1 MENMTSKLY
10 SLRDKKTKRLLNV
23 AYTKDGLKYTYNKVG
38 KCLYDDKSYVEIYKR
53 ISFDDVRDNKLK
65 TSLEKSEHYY
75 ANKAL
80 ILNR

>member
-1 MENMTSKLY
+1 MMTNHMY
-10 SLRDKKTKRLLNV
+10 
-23 AYTKDGLKYTYNKVG
+23 
-38 KCLYDDKSYVEIYKR
+38 
-53 ISFDDVRDNKLK
+53 DVRDNKLK